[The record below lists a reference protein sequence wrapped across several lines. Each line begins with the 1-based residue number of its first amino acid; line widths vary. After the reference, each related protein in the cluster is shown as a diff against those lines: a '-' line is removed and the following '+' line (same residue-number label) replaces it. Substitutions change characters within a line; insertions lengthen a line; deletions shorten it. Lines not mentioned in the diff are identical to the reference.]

1 MLLAACLFQ
10 SNRGGT
16 ITNDK
21 SLSDKSSS
29 GVCSKQASHASQATV
44 PIFTALLAKIG
55 AHGTCETLGPIHKGP
70 NRLATLLC
78 T

>member
-1 MLLAACLFQ
+1 MPLAACLFQ

-16 ITNDK
+16 ITN
-21 SLSDKSSS
+21 DKSSS

-55 AHGTCETLGPIHKGP
+55 AHGMFEMLGPIHKGP